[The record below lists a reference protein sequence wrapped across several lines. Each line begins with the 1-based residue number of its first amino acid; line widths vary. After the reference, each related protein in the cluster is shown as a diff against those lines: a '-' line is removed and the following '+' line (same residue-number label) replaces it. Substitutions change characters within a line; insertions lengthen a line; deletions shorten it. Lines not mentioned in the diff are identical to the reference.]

1 MDEKTILIGGM
12 ADRIIEQS
20 RQVSDLKRQQAI
32 LDRMD
37 ANNSSKEG
45 SGELKSKLEMERD
58 HHRQSRVELQE
69 ARDALAMKDELLKEW
84 MHSNEAFKRLARKY
98 GKKLGVSDEQRTQD
112 FRDEVLAVAEEDPNL
127 DSRLTGKVKES
138 LAKESGGKHG
148 M

>member
-1 MDEKTILIGGM
+1 MDDRHVLIGGLSS
-12 ADRIIEQS
+12 RIVEQS

-45 SGELKSKLEMERD
+45 SSELKSKLEMERD
-58 HHRQSRVELQE
+58 HHRQSRIELQE

-98 GKKLGVSDEQRTQD
+98 GKKLGVGDEQRQID
-112 FRDEVLAVAEEDPNL
+112 LDDCVIESAEEKPEFQETKVYKETINV
-127 DSRLTGKVKES
+127 RGKR
-138 LAKESGGKHG
+138 
-148 M
+148 